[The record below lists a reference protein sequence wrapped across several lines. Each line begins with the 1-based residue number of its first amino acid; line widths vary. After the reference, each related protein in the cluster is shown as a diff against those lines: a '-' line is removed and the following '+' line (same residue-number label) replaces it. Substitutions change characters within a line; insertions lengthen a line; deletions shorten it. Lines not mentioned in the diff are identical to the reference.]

1 MTWQLVG
8 HFWIFAT
15 QVRVFLAQRWKTL
28 FPQTDLSWVHIETV
42 LTPIPWKLSNPIAL
56 TWQDMAVGRSVRWQV
71 TYFCHLSACSM
82 LGIEKLFPQT
92 GLSWV
97 VESWKIRSSGAFH
110 KEWDRISRDDL
121 RFPNVL
127 LSLRPTLSEASCI
140 PITPQVHFSQ
150 PGQQA
155 RPFCRCIGCPAR
167 WKKLLFR
174 INTWEQAR
182 KA

>member
-1 MTWQLVG
+1 MAVRRSVCLLVTT
-8 HFWIFAT
+8 HFW
-15 QVRVFLAQRWKTL
+15 
-28 FPQTDLSWVHIETV
+28 
-42 LTPIPWKLSNPIAL
+42 
-56 TWQDMAVGRSVRWQV
+56 
-71 TYFCHLSACSM
+71 HLSACSM
-82 LGIEKLFPQT
+82 LSIEKLFPQT

-110 KEWDRISRDDL
+110 KERDRISRDDL

-155 RPFCRCIGCPAR
+155 GPSCRCIGGPAR
-167 WKKLLFR
+167 WKNRYSGSIHENKLAKLKNSLVR
-174 INTWEQAR
+174 NLRYTTLHRAVNKISSGYVDTIIWIQNPDTCQHLLA
-182 KA
+182 